1 MLHHLATLSFSLLDK
16 LVLAEI
22 FCKSN
27 SSSSSDPP

>member
-1 MLHHLATLSFSLLDK
+1 MLHHLATFSFSLLDK
-16 LVLAEI
+16 LVLVEI